1 MVRGTVPSDLE
12 ISQRDF
18 IFSRLTPVTRPLG
31 GESAVTSHDLPTL
44 PPSESP
50 GIFVRGRARVSC
62 LFVLTGA
69 LSPRGIPTVQL
80 PSPILRTRI
89 GGGSRGYTNIWRIS
103 PRFHC
108 LPAGRPPHLCASTF
122 GAGGRA
128 IAAAAC
134 ACGAGIGR
142 RTRGGEPPGLGGGGG
157 YSRRLTTPGSSAPAV
172 GSASSPSSPSVEAC
186 QRAASRPWLVLPTSR
201 WGRPSP
207 TWPLTCNKGSS
218 DYRSPATPPASA
230 PRSALPAPPKSR
242 ALFGRTAWRPRGGVR
257 RGALAPPARR
267 SVRVGWGRG
276 GTHSF
281 LSYWGAERG
290 LCTAFSS

>member
-1 MVRGTVPSDLE
+1 MRGTVPSDLE

-142 RTRGGEPPGLGGGGG
+142 RTRGGDPPCLGGGGDIPDASPPPVRLLPPLG
-157 YSRRLTTPGSSAPAV
+157 PPLLHRRHRLRRVSGRRLGHGLFCPPRGGGGP
-172 GSASSPSSPSVEAC
+172 
-186 QRAASRPWLVLPTSR
+186 LPH
-201 WGRPSP
+201 GP
-207 TWPLTCNKGSS
+207 
-218 DYRSPATPPASA
+218 SPATKAHRTTARPP
-230 PRSALPAPPKSR
+230 PRPPQPPVPRCQHLQR
-242 ALFGRTAWRPRGGVR
+242 AVPFLGARRGG
-257 RGALAPPARR
+257 RGA
-267 SVRVGWGRG
+267 G
-276 GTHSF
+276 
-281 LSYWGAERG
+281 
-290 LCTAFSS
+290 